1 MENDKNRDLLE
12 NGLFS
17 FDPIVM
23 VRDVVRRWALILLV
37 VVIAGISAY
46 VLADVRY
53 QPVYRT
59 QTTFVVTN
67 RSSSSTVYT
76 NLSSATSLAEV
87 FADLL
92 NSHLLRKTITDEL
105 GGVTFDGTIQA
116 TMIAETNLLTVTV
129 SDASPRTAF
138 LVARAIIEH
147 HEDLTYQVVDNVALE
162 VLQWPTVPTTP
173 SNYANAGRQMRKM
186 MVLAAVAMA
195 ALLAYISFVR
205 DAVRSG
211 KEAQVKL
218 DCGYLG
224 EIAHEKQYKT
234 PISFFR
240 RVKTN
245 ILITDPAISF
255 HYVEG
260 IRKIRHRVE
269 QRMRGKKVLMVTSTL
284 ESEGKSTV
292 AVNLALSMAQ
302 KQQKVLLVDCDL
314 YKPNCHKLLKY
325 VRIPGTVRNVLRQ
338 KQTPEEAVCYDRKR
352 NLWLLLGKNGGE
364 AANLFT
370 GAGMQRMM
378 EWAREN
384 FDVVVLDM
392 PPMAAASDAETVME
406 YADASLMIVR
416 QNAAS
421 TRMISKNVEILNSG
435 SAMLLGC
442 IVNNVYSSVLSSGEG
457 YGYGRYGSYGRYG
470 KYGRYGRY
478 GHYGHYHYYD
488 HYNGRNSD
496 GGYDGKG

>member
-1 MENDKNRDLLE
+1 MESDKKQDLLE

-17 FDPIVM
+17 FDPIVL
-23 VRDVVRRWALILLV
+23 VRDVIRRWALILLV
-37 VVIAGISAY
+37 VVIAGTSAY
-46 VLADVRY
+46 VVADVQY
-53 QPVYRT
+53 EPVYRT
-59 QTTFVVTN
+59 QITFVVTN

-92 NSHLLRKTITDEL
+92 NSYLLRETIVEEL
-105 GGVTFDGTIQA
+105 GGVSFNGTIQA
-116 TMIAETNLLTVTV
+116 TMINETNLLTVTV
-129 SDASPRTAF
+129 SDTSPRTAF

-147 HEDLTYQVVDNVALE
+147 HGELTYQVVDNVALE
-162 VLQWPTVPTTP
+162 VLQWPVVPAAP
-173 SNYANAGRQMRKM
+173 SNFANAGRQMRRIM
-186 MVLAAVAMA
+186 LLAAVAMA
-195 ALLAYISFVR
+195 ALVAYISFVR

-211 KEAQVKL
+211 KEAQAKL
-218 DCGYLG
+218 DCDYLG
-224 EIAHEKQYKT
+224 EIGHERRYKT
-234 PISFFR
+234 PISFLR

-245 ILITDPAISF
+245 ILITNPAISF

-269 QRMRGKKVLMVTSTL
+269 QRMRGSKVLMVTSTL
-284 ESEGKSTV
+284 EGEGKSTV

-302 KQQKVLLVDCDL
+302 KQQKVLLIDCDL
-314 YKPNCHKLLKY
+314 YKPNCQKLLRY
-325 VRIPGTVRNVLRQ
+325 GRMQATVRDVLRQ
-338 KQTPEEAVCYDRKR
+338 KIAPEEAVCYDRKR
-352 NLWLLLGKNGGE
+352 NLWMLLGKTGGE

-370 GAGMQRMM
+370 GAGMSRMM

-392 PPMAAASDAETVME
+392 PPMSVASDAETVME
-406 YADASLMIVR
+406 YADASLLIVR

-421 TRMISKNVEILNSG
+421 TRMINKNIEILHSG
-435 SAMLLGC
+435 NANLIGC
-442 IVNNVYSSVLSSGEG
+442 IVNNIYSSVLYSGEG

-478 GHYGHYHYYD
+478 GHYHYYD
-488 HYNGRNSD
+488 HYSGKNAGNM
-496 GGYDGKG
+496 YDRKG